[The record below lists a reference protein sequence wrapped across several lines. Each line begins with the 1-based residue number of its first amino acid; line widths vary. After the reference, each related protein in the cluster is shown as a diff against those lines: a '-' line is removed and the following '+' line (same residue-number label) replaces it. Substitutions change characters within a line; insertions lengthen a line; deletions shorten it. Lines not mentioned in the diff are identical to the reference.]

1 MASTSDYVSVTD
13 TAKLLRGALKAAF
26 PKVTFSVR
34 SSKYAGGA
42 SIDVGWTDGPTE
54 AQVKA
59 VTELY
64 RGATF
69 DGMQDLKEYHSTLL
83 GAPDGSV
90 REVHF
95 GADFIFTNR
104 TASPE
109 LLEWLASYALQNG
122 RAAGEQCGGCGNWIP
137 EGDCWTARGDRDWI
151 RFACSAACAARIEA
165 RHFDACNW

>member
-109 LLEWLASYALQNG
+109 LTGSG
-122 RAAGEQCGGCGNWIP
+122 SRARRR
-137 EGDCWTARGDRDWI
+137 ARRGSRPATSTPAI
-151 RFACSAACAARIEA
+151 GSGSHR
-165 RHFDACNW
+165 